1 MSIGFFPREINLIGD
16 FNSFRQSKVSVF
28 VMFRRLSQHLF
39 GYVEEDQVEE
49 SFPRNAEA
57 RRGVDEF
64 NVALI
69 GESGTGKSSFVN
81 VIRG

>member
-1 MSIGFFPREINLIGD
+1 ML
-16 FNSFRQSKVSVF
+16 
-28 VMFRRLSQHLF
+28 RRLGQKLF

-57 RRGVDEF
+57 RRGVDEL

-69 GESGTGKSSFVN
+69 GESGAGKSSFVN